1 MDKTLTIR
9 LDQAQDA
16 ALTERAQALGQT
28 RSELVRML
36 IAKGL
41 EQQSVGQRAGH
52 LRGHL
57 SLPAPATAWARRI
70 KRRNWR

>member
-1 MDKTLTIR
+1 VGKTLTIR
-9 LDQAQDA
+9 IDREQDA
-16 ALTERAQALGQT
+16 ALTERAEALGQT
-28 RSELVRML
+28 RSELVRTL

-41 EQQSVGQRAGH
+41 EAQPLGQRVGH

-57 SLPAPATAWARRI
+57 ALPAPATTWARRI

>member
-1 MDKTLTIR
+1 VEKTLTIR
-9 LDQAQDA
+9 LDKEQDD
-16 ALTERAQALGQT
+16 ALTERAEALGQT
-28 RSELVRML
+28 RSELVRAL

-41 EQQSVGQRAGH
+41 EEQPVGERVGH

-57 SLPAPATAWARRI
+57 ALPAPATTWARRI

>member
-1 MDKTLTIR
+1 MEKTLTIR
-9 LDQAQDA
+9 LDKEQDD
-16 ALTERAQALGQT
+16 ALTERAEALGQT
-28 RSELVRML
+28 RSELVRAL

-41 EQQSVGQRAGH
+41 EEQPVGERVGH

-57 SLPAPATAWARRI
+57 ALPAPATTWARRI